1 MDNKTNVYTLDVS
14 EKTFNDVQANKFYIT
29 DTKDLKAG
37 DYVLFREVVKD
48 EQQNDSYTG
57 ANTMLTVNTINDT
70 FAGLEKGYSVVF
82 LKQKVRKMNNMEK
95 VFNTAV
101 AILATFFTYLFGGW
115 DLALK
120 ILIT

>member
-1 MDNKTNVYTLDVS
+1 MDNKANVYTLDVS

-37 DYVLFREVVKD
+37 DYILFRVVVKD

-57 ANTMLTVNTINDT
+57 ANVMLTVSTINDT

-82 LKQKVRKMNNMEK
+82 LK
-95 VFNTAV
+95 
-101 AILATFFTYLFGGW
+101 
-115 DLALK
+115 
-120 ILIT
+120 